1 MTRTGRI
8 DPSPDPDARWADE
21 ILAPLR
27 RERLDL
33 DVAPSVM
40 SWVEEQ
46 HRPAGFAPLPGDLPR
61 YAWAASLILGLVC
74 LGLLVATCGVMI
86 LGGDEGARTLLALT
100 GSAGRMAI
108 LSFGYM
114 LRMAQAFGATALTL
128 AKGAWTLIDV
138 MAPLVRGAGFLAAVA
153 GALSIGISSY
163 VFANARRSAPIADRG
178 DLQLS
183 NGGLS

>member
-1 MTRTGRI
+1 MKGAGR
-8 DPSPDPDARWADE
+8 PSEGPDLDARWADQ

-27 RERLDL
+27 RERLEL
-33 DVAPSVM
+33 DVTPSVM
-40 SWVEEQ
+40 SWVEGQ
-46 HRPAGFAPLPGDLPR
+46 NRPAEFPPLPGRLPQF
-61 YAWAASLILGLVC
+61 AWAASLILGLVC

-100 GSAGRMAI
+100 GSAGRMAL
-108 LSFGYM
+108 LSAGY
-114 LRMAQAFGATALTL
+114 LLLVAQAFGATAFTL
-128 AKGAWTLIDV
+128 GKGAWTLIDL

-153 GALSIGISSY
+153 GAISIGVSSY
-163 VFANARRSAPIADRG
+163 VFANARRSAPIADHR